1 MSYQEE
7 YKQKLASAE
16 KAAELVNSGDWVD
29 FGWAAT
35 MPRVVDAALAKRLPT
50 LSDVKFRG
58 GILMHEPEIFKIENP
73 AEHFTWNSWHFGG
86 LERKYAKTGLVY
98 YAGFRYSECPG
109 YYYSGQAETNV
120 AIFEVG
126 PMDAS
131 GYFNFGPSCSHLRA
145 AVEMADKVI
154 VEVNTKMP
162 VCYGTME
169 NYVHISEIDCVVE
182 GENAPIDAFPP
193 AGAATEVD
201 KKVAELVVGE
211 LSDGCCLQLG
221 IGGMPNAIGKMIAES
236 DLKDLGI
243 HTEMYVDSFV
253 DMAKAGKITGR
264 NKNLDKGLQTYA
276 FAAGTPAMYEYL
288 DHNPGCMT
296 TTVGYVN
303 DVRTIAQL
311 DKFVSIN
318 NAIDVDLYGQISAES
333 SGTTHISGAG
343 GQLDFVL
350 GAYLSNGGKSFM
362 CISSTFHDKKTDSM
376 QSRIRPTLQEG
387 SVVTDTRAN
396 AMYVVTEFGLVNLK
410 GRTTWQRAED
420 LIGIAHPD
428 FRDGLIA
435 EAEKMHIWKKS
446 NKR

>member
-1 MSYQEE
+1 MSYQEA
-7 YKQKLASAE
+7 YKQKLTTPD

-35 MPRVVDAALAKRLPT
+35 SPKAMDRALAKRLPMLT
-50 LSDVKFRG
+50 DVKFRG
-58 GILMHEPEIFKIENP
+58 GILMYVPEIFQIENP
-73 AEHFTWNSWHFGG
+73 EEHFIWNSWHFGG
-86 LERKYAKTGLVY
+86 VERKYARTGLVY
-98 YAGFRYSECPG
+98 YAGFRYSECPR
-109 YYYSGQAETNV
+109 YYYDKQADINV
-120 AIFEVG
+120 AIFEVS

-145 AVEMADKVI
+145 SIEMADKVI
-154 VEVNTKMP
+154 VEVNTTMP
-162 VCYGTME
+162 ICLGTMD
-169 NYVHISEIDCVVE
+169 NYIHIDEVDAVVE
-182 GENAPIDAFPP
+182 GANQPIGAFPP
-193 AGAATEVD
+193 AGDATEVD
-201 KKVAELVVGE
+201 KKVAKLVVDE

-243 HTEMYVDSFV
+243 HTEMYVDAFV
-253 DMAKAGKITGR
+253 DMSKAGKITGK
-264 NKNLDKGLQTYA
+264 NKAIDKGLQTYA
-276 FAAGTPAMYEYL
+276 FAAGTPSLYEFINM
-288 DHNPGCMT
+288 NPECMT
-296 TTVGYVN
+296 TNVGYVN

-396 AMYVVTEFGLVNLK
+396 AMYVVTEYGLVNLK

-420 LIGIAHPD
+420 LISIAHPD
-428 FRDGLIA
+428 FRDQLTR
-435 EAEKMHIWKKS
+435 EAEKMHIWRKS